1 MEKVFDYN
9 TKMKDLVL
17 PEYGRNIQKMVDH
30 LATIEDRTIRN
41 KAAKTIISVMGNMNP
56 HLRDISDFK
65 HKLWDHLAL
74 MSDFT
79 LDIDSPFPTPEKETL
94 LSKPKP
100 VPYIKNR
107 IKYLHYGRVVE
118 LIIEKAC
125 SIEDQEEKEYLITLI
140 ANHMKKSYL
149 IWNLNVAHD
158 SVILKDLE
166 EMSHGKLKVPDGFQL
181 SSSKELLSKPRKK
194 KYRKK

>member
-1 MEKVFDYN
+1 MENIFDYN
-9 TKMKDLVL
+9 TSKKNLVL
-17 PEYGRNIQKMVDH
+17 PEYGRNIQKMVNH
-30 LATIEDRTIRN
+30 LATIEDRTKRN
-41 KAAKTIISVMGNMNP
+41 KASKAIISVMGNMNP

-79 LDIDSPFPTPEKETL
+79 LDIDSPFPTPEQETL

-125 SIEDQEEKEYLITLI
+125 TIEDQEEKEYLITLI

-149 IWNLNVAHD
+149 MWNLNVAHD
-158 SVILKDLE
+158 SIILKDLE

-181 SSSKELLSKPRKK
+181 CSSKELLSKPRKRK
-194 KYRKK
+194 FRKK

>member
-1 MEKVFDYN
+1 MENIFDYN
-9 TKMKDLVL
+9 TSRKNLVL
-17 PEYGRNIQKMVDH
+17 PEYGRNIQKMVNH
-30 LATIEDRTIRN
+30 LATIEDRTERN

-79 LDIDSPFPTPEKETL
+79 LDIDSPYPTPEQETL

-107 IKYLHYGRVVE
+107 IRYLHYGRVVE

-125 SIEDQEEKEYLITLI
+125 TIEDQEEKEYLITLI

-149 IWNLNVAHD
+149 MWNLNVAHD
-158 SVILKDLE
+158 SIILKDLE

-181 SSSKELLSKPRKK
+181 CSSKELLSKPRKRK
-194 KYRKK
+194 FRKK

>member
-1 MEKVFDYN
+1 
-9 TKMKDLVL
+9 
-17 PEYGRNIQKMVDH
+17 MVNH
-30 LATIEDRTIRN
+30 LAIIEDRTERN
-41 KAAKTIISVMGNMNP
+41 KAAKSIISVMGNMNP

-79 LDIDSPFPTPEKETL
+79 LDIDSPFPTLEKETL
-94 LSKPKP
+94 LSKPKL

-107 IKYLHYGRVVE
+107 IKYLHYGKVVE

-125 SIEDQEEKEYLITLI
+125 TIEDQEEKEYLITLI

-166 EMSHGKLKVPDGFQL
+166 EISHGKLKVPEGFKL
-181 SSSKELLSKPRKK
+181 SSSKELLSKPRKRK
-194 KYRKK
+194 FRKK

>member
-1 MEKVFDYN
+1 
-9 TKMKDLVL
+9 
-17 PEYGRNIQKMVDH
+17 MVDH
-30 LATIEDRTIRN
+30 LATIEDRTKRN

-94 LSKPKP
+94 TSKPKP

-125 SIEDQEEKEYLITLI
+125 TIEDQEEKEYLITLI

-149 IWNLNVAHD
+149 MWNLNVAHD
-158 SVILKDLE
+158 SIILKDLE

-181 SSSKELLSKPRKK
+181 CSSKELLSKPRKRK
-194 KYRKK
+194 FRKK

>member
-1 MEKVFDYN
+1 MENIFDYN
-9 TKMKDLVL
+9 TSKKNLVL
-17 PEYGRNIQKMVDH
+17 PEYGRNIQKMVNH
-30 LATIEDRTIRN
+30 LATIEDRTERN

-79 LDIDSPFPTPEKETL
+79 LDIDSPFPTPEQETL

-107 IKYLHYGRVVE
+107 IRYLHYGRVVE

-125 SIEDQEEKEYLITLI
+125 NIEDQEEKEYLITLI

-149 IWNLNVAHD
+149 MWNLNVAHD
-158 SVILKDLE
+158 SIILKDLE

-181 SSSKELLSKPRKK
+181 CSSKELLSKPRKRK
-194 KYRKK
+194 FRKK

>member
-1 MEKVFDYN
+1 MENVFEYN
-9 TKMKDLVL
+9 TKMKKLVL
-17 PEYGRNIQKMVDH
+17 PEYGRNIQKMVNH
-30 LATIEDRTIRN
+30 ITTIDDRTERN

-74 MSDFT
+74 MSDFK
-79 LDIDSPFPTPEKETL
+79 LDIDSPFLTPEKETF
-94 LSKPKP
+94 LSKPKT

-107 IKYLHYGRVVE
+107 IKHLHYGRVVE

-125 SIEDQEEKEYLITLI
+125 DIEDQEEKEYLITLI

-149 IWNLNVAHD
+149 IWNRNVAHD

-166 EMSHGKLKVPDGFQL
+166 EMSNGKLKVPDDFQL

>member
-1 MEKVFDYN
+1 MENIFDYN
-9 TKMKDLVL
+9 TSKKNLVL
-17 PEYGRNIQKMVDH
+17 PEYGRNIQKMVNH
-30 LATIEDRTIRN
+30 LATIEDRTERN

-79 LDIDSPFPTPEKETL
+79 LDIDSPYPTPEQETL

-125 SIEDQEEKEYLITLI
+125 TIEDQEEKEYLITLI

-149 IWNLNVAHD
+149 MWNLNVAHD
-158 SVILKDLE
+158 SIILKDLE

-181 SSSKELLSKPRKK
+181 CSSKELLSKPRKRK
-194 KYRKK
+194 FRKK